1 VIMRSAVM
9 LQLTCSH
16 VRPDHGS
23 HLVPVQ
29 SMVNMVRASD
39 RIHCDKTT
47 KRYSCCG
54 QYDSCETMFQIPIAV
69 WIPAHNDRGITQ
81 CRARR
86 AAFARRVAAAVPSGS
101 VIVQLNSISTR
112 LRLKYHTDRPA
123 CHVATFR
130 ISCIVCPPV
139 SQSLTPWSVVDS
151 LAVKFPSVPRFRRS
165 KRKMSPFQTFVMA
178 ANDGTTSTG
187 KEIGCPLAS
196 PCVD

>member
-1 VIMRSAVM
+1 VSRLALHQTVLQFNLALIASLVALHLENLRSNYFQHNPFFWLARGFICCRGGDNRGGGGDPGPSDCVIMMRSAVM

-29 SMVNMVRASD
+29 PMVNMVRASD

-69 WIPAHNDRGITQ
+69 WIPVHNDRGITQ

-86 AAFARRVAAAVPSGS
+86 AAFARRVQP
-101 VIVQLNSISTR
+101 QCL
-112 LRLKYHTDRPA
+112 PA
-123 CHVATFR
+123 
-130 ISCIVCPPV
+130 
-139 SQSLTPWSVVDS
+139 L
-151 LAVKFPSVPRFRRS
+151 
-165 KRKMSPFQTFVMA
+165 
-178 ANDGTTSTG
+178 
-187 KEIGCPLAS
+187 
-196 PCVD
+196 